1 MSTSHTHAVCAHLPK
16 IRTIQNRHLPF
27 QFPRLQKGAEF
38 VKAHGDSLSTEIIS
52 IGRIL
57 KFFKI
62 EVFSGYYGENI
73 VENQL
78 ILGNK
83 KKTPID

>member
-1 MSTSHTHAVCAHLPK
+1 MNTC
-16 IRTIQNRHLPF
+16 II
-27 QFPRLQKGAEF
+27 PRLQKGAEF
-38 VKAHGDSLSTEIIS
+38 VNASLSTEINS
-52 IGRIL
+52 IARIL

-78 ILGNK
+78 IL
-83 KKTPID
+83 